1 MKKIFF
7 ALTAVILLVSCGS
20 KVDYSAINDKIEKG
34 QSLTK
39 SEYSAMIDYI
49 VEANECLSKTSNFQE
64 LEKFAEKYPYSG
76 AFTEALGSADESM
89 LSSSDLKKL
98 EKLSADLDK
107 AFESLEFEEE

>member
-39 SEYSAMIDYI
+39 SEYSAMIDYL
-49 VEANECLSKTSNFQE
+49 VEVNENFLKTSDFQE
-64 LEKFAEKYPYSG
+64 LVKFGDKYPYVGS
-76 AFTEALGSADESM
+76 FTEALGTADESM